1 MGKDPKL
8 PTIPELDNGR
18 IYRNTYIILY
28 LCVKNHGLPAFPEK
42 RAFFSSVFQAENREL
57 RKKLVETLRKGAGSQ
72 AAEPM
77 VFWWFFLVPVGGGIP
92 AWICRICIFQSISSL
107 GMIMI
112 IGCNWPRMGG
122 IPPKMNVE

>member
-28 LCVKNHGLPAFPEK
+28 IYLCVKNHGLPEFPEK
-42 RAFFSSVFQAENREL
+42 SAVFCSVFQAENREL

-72 AAEPM
+72 AAGAGWGRNP
-77 VFWWFFLVPVGGGIP
+77 
-92 AWICRICIFQSISSL
+92 SL
-107 GMIMI
+107 DL
-112 IGCNWPRMGG
+112 
-122 IPPKMNVE
+122 